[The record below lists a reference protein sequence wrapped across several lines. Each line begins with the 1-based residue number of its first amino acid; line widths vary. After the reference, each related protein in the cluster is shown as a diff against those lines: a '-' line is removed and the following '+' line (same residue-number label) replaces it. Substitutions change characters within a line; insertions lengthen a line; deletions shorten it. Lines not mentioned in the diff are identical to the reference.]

1 MSIEWLL
8 ILITILLSAFF
19 SGSEIAFVTANRL
32 RLEIETRRDSF
43 QANSL
48 NYFVRNPEAFLTTT
62 LIGNNIVNVLY
73 ATLMALF
80 LVDPITTTFEQL
92 VGRLPSEFTVL
103 VVQTVIASV
112 IIMIFGE
119 IIPKAFFRIQA
130 SRMITMLAVP
140 QKICNWIFK
149 PLIFL
154 ANKASN
160 MVVRLIQPDAE
171 ATEQILRRQ
180 DVEMIFKEIRDT
192 GGGSDLDK
200 EDSEI
205 LSNVLELSS
214 KRVKESMI
222 PRTDIVAV
230 EKNASVREVL
240 KTFISSGYSKLPV
253 YEENIDDIIGVV
265 FAYDLF
271 HNPEELTEI
280 IRPIKLV
287 PYSQKSKDLLS
298 EFQKSNHSVA
308 IVIDEYG
315 GTAGMVTIEDLLEE
329 VVGDI
334 QDEYDTEEDFI
345 KKLSADTYILSGN
358 AEIDE
363 LMEEY
368 PEVELPLNE
377 GEYETVAGFI
387 ISKLGR
393 IPKVNEE
400 LLIDGY
406 KFIISK
412 ATPSKIE
419 TVKMVSLE
427 E

>member
-1 MSIEWLL
+1 
-8 ILITILLSAFF
+8 
-19 SGSEIAFVTANRL
+19 
-32 RLEIETRRDSF
+32 
-43 QANSL
+43 L

-80 LVDPITTTFEQL
+80 LVEPIILGFEGIT
-92 VGRLPSEFTVL
+92 GRIPTELTVM
-103 VVQTVIASV
+103 VIQTIIAS
-112 IIMIFGE
+112 ILIMIFGE
-119 IIPKAFFRIQA
+119 IVPKAIFRIQA

-140 QKICNWIFK
+140 QKICNWLFK
-149 PLIFL
+149 PLIYV

-160 MVVRLIQPDAE
+160 FIIHLVQPDAE
-171 ATEQILRRQ
+171 ATEQVLRRQ
-180 DVEMIFKEIRDT
+180 DVEMIFKEIRDM
-192 GGGSDLDK
+192 GGSADLDK

-222 PRTDIVAV
+222 PRTDIVAI
-230 EKNASVREVL
+230 EKNTSVDEVL
-240 KTFISSGYSKLPV
+240 KTFIASGFSKLPV

-271 HNPEELTEI
+271 QSPSELTEI

-287 PYSQKSKDLLS
+287 PNSQKSKDLLS
-298 EFQKSNHSVA
+298 EFQKSNLSVA

-334 QDEYDTEEDFI
+334 QDEYDTDEHIMKKLAPGTFIISGNVELDELKEKFPEIDLEEDV
-345 KKLSADTYILSGN
+345 N
-358 AEIDE
+358 
-363 LMEEY
+363 
-368 PEVELPLNE
+368 
-377 GEYETVAGFI
+377 EYETVAGFV
-387 ISKLGR
+387 ISTLGR

-400 LLIDGY
+400 LHLEGY

-412 ATPSKIE
+412 ATPSRIE
-419 TVKMVSLE
+419 TVKIVKLYE
-427 E
+427 